1 MDDFL
6 RNLSADPLGET
17 LLLVPSPYTSV
28 AFTTI
33 FLQQRRIIVR
43 EYWMMQQLTLLCRFL
58 GMSLE
63 SGVGGSSIVD
73 VSRKSD

>member
-43 EYWMMQQLTLLCRFL
+43 EYWMMQQLTTI
-58 GMSLE
+58 MSF
-63 SGVGGSSIVD
+63 
-73 VSRKSD
+73 SRHVTRERSRREFNSRR